1 MNSRRHMYIHT
12 HKKNEVVDM
21 TQGGILGKFIVFAI
35 PLIAANFLQQC
46 FNAADIIVIGQ
57 FAGTDSLAAVSSNGP
72 IINLFLNLFIGLAVG
87 VNVVVAQAIGEKDF
101 SKAQNTVHTSYLLG
115 TICGVV
121 IGALGIIMTPLLLT
135 MVKLDST
142 IVDKASLYL
151 MVYFTGTPAVILYNF
166 GAAILRAK
174 GDGKRPLL
182 FLVISGILNAGLNIF
197 FVTVFNMDVLGVALA
212 TIISQYLSVILVTI
226 CLLKETDCCKLI
238 IKKMRFHKAE
248 LLKILGSGVPSGLN
262 GMMFSVSN
270 VIIQSAVNNMGSVVT
285 AGNATGSNIES
296 FVYVSMNSI
305 YSAVVTF
312 VGQNYGAGKFD
323 RIKRV
328 TFYGLVSVTL
338 IGLSLG
344 FLALVFGEFLCSIF
358 SPDPEV
364 INLAMQRMRVILPT
378 YFLCGIMDVGTGC
391 LRGIGHSTTG
401 MIISFFG
408 ACVFRLIWVYTV
420 FAATPTL
427 FILYISYPISW
438 IATALVNH
446 VIFTVLFVRM
456 KKKQRSVIAGEA
468 GFSKAA

>member
-1 MNSRRHMYIHT
+1 MNSRRHMYVHT
-12 HKKNEVVDM
+12 HRSNEAVDM
-21 TQGGILGKFIVFAI
+21 TNGGILGKFIVFAI

-57 FAGTDSLAAVSSNGP
+57 LAGTDSLAAVSSNGP

-101 SKAQNTVHTSYLLG
+101 TKAQNAVHTSYVLG

-121 IGALGIIMTPLLLT
+121 IGALGIAMTPLLLN
-135 MVKLDST
+135 MVKLDVA
-142 IVDKASLYL
+142 IMDKASLYL
-151 MVYFTGTPAVILYNF
+151 MVYFIGTPAVILYNF

-174 GDGKRPLL
+174 GDGKRPLI
-182 FLVISGILNAGLNIF
+182 FLVISGILNAGLNVF
-197 FVTVFNMDVLGVALA
+197 FVTVFRMDVLGVALA
-212 TIISQYLSVILVTI
+212 TIISQYLSVILVTV
-226 CLLKETDCCKLI
+226 CLMKETDCCKLVI
-238 IKKMRFHKAE
+238 RKMRFHKAE

-296 FVYVSMNSI
+296 FVYVSMNSV

-312 VGQNYGAGKFD
+312 VGQNYGAAKFG

-328 TFYGLVSVTL
+328 ALYGAASVTL
-338 IGLSLG
+338 IGLFLG
-344 FLALVFGEFLCSIF
+344 LVALAFGEFLCSVF

-364 INLAMQRMRVILPT
+364 IKLAMVRMRVILPT
-378 YFLCGIMDVGTGC
+378 YFLCGVMDVGTGC
-391 LRGIGHSTTG
+391 LRGIGHSATG
-401 MIISFFG
+401 MVISFFG
-408 ACVFRLIWVYTV
+408 ACVFRLVWVYTV

-427 FILYISYPISW
+427 YMLYISYPISW
-438 IATALVNH
+438 IATAVVNNLV
-446 VIFTVLFVRM
+446 FMMLFIKE
-456 KKKQRSVIAGEA
+456 KKKRYFAGVREVRPE
-468 GFSKAA
+468 KAA